1 MPSNQDL
8 RHRDAHI
15 EHRRVIGEVSSLST
29 LPSGTSLTNPTQ
41 ACKDIRSP
49 AWNKRNAAIT
59 KIFDLLHNEPRLAQ
73 YHHAQICALLARH
86 GDDADIEVS
95 EYAMECID
103 YAQEILRAERL
114 PAGSNARQ
122 AIEDLIWDARE
133 TLQARCPEVPLP
145 EDIEASVW
153 TEQRARAR
161 QLDDDEDD
169 EDEED
174 APAVPRVADSS
185 SVVALASLHLPPNYD
200 LTLPL
205 PAPNTL
211 REFAY
216 DVEPHYLPLVGLML
230 LLLLDDPP
238 ALEAHVLAYARA
250 KGLRDE
256 DVQEL
261 MRGAYVPRR
270 RIGVGGDGWGE
281 GGGMVSNGIE

>member
-1 MPSNQDL
+1 
-8 RHRDAHI
+8 
-15 EHRRVIGEVSSLST
+15 
-29 LPSGTSLTNPTQ
+29 
-41 ACKDIRSP
+41 
-49 AWNKRNAAIT
+49 
-59 KIFDLLHNEPRLAQ
+59 
-73 YHHAQICALLARH
+73 
-86 GDDADIEVS
+86 
-95 EYAMECID
+95 MECID
-103 YAQEILRAERL
+103 YAQEILRAERP

-161 QLDDDEDD
+161 QLDDEEEED
-169 EDEED
+169 EDEDD
-174 APAVPRVADSS
+174 APAVAPRVVPVSS
-185 SVVALASLHLPPNYD
+185 SSSRALASLHLPPTYE
-200 LTLPL
+200 LTFPP

-216 DVEPHYLPLVGLML
+216 DVEPQYLPLVGLML

-270 RIGVGGDGWGE
+270 RAGAGGE
-281 GGGMVSNGIE
+281 GWREGGAVESNGTE